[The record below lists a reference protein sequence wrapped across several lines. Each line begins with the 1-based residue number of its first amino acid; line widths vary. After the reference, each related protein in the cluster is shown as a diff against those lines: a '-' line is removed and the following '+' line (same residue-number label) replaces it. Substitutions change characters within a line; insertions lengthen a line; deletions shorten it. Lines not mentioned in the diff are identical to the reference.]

1 MYDNYK
7 GAIPYV
13 RVFDGVLRPG
23 DTLKF
28 FAHEREYEVIETGHF
43 VLDKVKTDELRS
55 GDVGYVVGSIRDM
68 AHIEAGDTIT
78 TAHKNATTPLPGYK
92 KIKPMVFSGL
102 YPGDA
107 DDYDQ
112 LRQALEKLKLNDA
125 SLYFIPETSE
135 ALGFGF
141 RCGFL
146 GLLHMEIIQERLERE
161 FNLDLVTT
169 TPNVIYQVKQ
179 KNGEIVSG
187 DTPAKM
193 PDSGE
198 IGSILEP
205 IVSAEILNLQA

>member
-28 FAHEREYEVIETGHF
+28 FAHQYEFVVTETGHF
-43 VLDKVKTDELRS
+43 VLDKVKTNELRS

-78 TAHKNATTPLPGYK
+78 TSHGYATTPLPGYK

-107 DDYDQ
+107 DDYDHCRGQ
-112 LRQALEKLKLNDA
+112 
-125 SLYFIPETSE
+125 
-135 ALGFGF
+135 
-141 RCGFL
+141 
-146 GLLHMEIIQERLERE
+146 HERI
-161 FNLDLVTT
+161 D
-169 TPNVIYQVKQ
+169 
-179 KNGEIVSG
+179 
-187 DTPAKM
+187 
-193 PDSGE
+193 
-198 IGSILEP
+198 
-205 IVSAEILNLQA
+205 